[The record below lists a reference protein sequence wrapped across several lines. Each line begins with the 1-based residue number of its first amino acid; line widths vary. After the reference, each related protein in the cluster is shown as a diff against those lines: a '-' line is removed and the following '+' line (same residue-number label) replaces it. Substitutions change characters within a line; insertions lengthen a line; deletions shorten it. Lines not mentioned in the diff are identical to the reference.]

1 MYDHQGVARC
11 RNNDGAC
18 PRSIR
23 PTRLLKGS
31 FPFDLGGSWRWND
44 TSMYVRPR
52 TRQTTRT
59 KENKTNHLI
68 VYWFVSFVG
77 NTRSMYQNQYICSPS
92 THWRQPRVRC
102 FFFLG
107 SLCADHVSNLV
118 YGTCTLSSGLPNVWH
133 CSRTLYLI
141 SISHENRNV
150 QFRKDGRYTVSF
162 SSRPCC
168 QAPHN
173 GRNSFFSRLSG
184 AVRKLPRLENTG
196 TVRDDKTSPGRCYFF
211 VVVMLT
217 VF

>member
-1 MYDHQGVARC
+1 MYDPERDKQLEQKKTKLITSLFTDLFHLWETHEACIRISTYAVPVHIEDSPVCGV
-11 RNNDGAC
+11 
-18 PRSIR
+18 
-23 PTRLLKGS
+23 
-31 FPFDLGGSWRWND
+31 
-44 TSMYVRPR
+44 
-52 TRQTTRT
+52 
-59 KENKTNHLI
+59 
-68 VYWFVSFVG
+68 
-77 NTRSMYQNQYICSPS
+77 
-92 THWRQPRVRC
+92 

-118 YGTCTLSSGLPNVWH
+118 YETCTLSSGLPNVWH

-141 SISHENRNV
+141 SISHENRNM